1 MSGQIPGARR
11 VTLIDVAERAAVS
24 RATASL
30 VVRGAGRVSQATR
43 DRVQQAMD
51 ELGYVYNRGAASL
64 RGPRSNVIGV
74 LVTTVT
80 NPFFA
85 EVIVGLEERLAE
97 LGYVSLLAN
106 TLNDRTRQAEL
117 VTFVQESNVAGVVLV
132 PAFGTDPSTLDSFA
146 AQGIPLLFLT
156 RSVGDAPDLCIRTD
170 DVADGDAA
178 ADHLFRHGCRTV
190 AYLGG
195 PVGAPAQHDHLI
207 GLRAAAARHGI
218 PSGRLIA
225 IAAPTSA
232 RGGLE
237 AGRRLLATEPGCD
250 GIICHSDDVALG
262 VYRALHDAGRAE
274 DIRVVSFDDI
284 DHAELFEPP
293 LTTIRRSPVEFGRR
307 AAQMLGD
314 RLAGRNAAPVTAV
327 VPSELVARHSCGCS
341 SGIGLAEAVLCERLP
356 S

>member
-11 VTLIDVAERAAVS
+11 VTLIDVAQRADVS

-51 ELGYVYNRGAASL
+51 DLGYVYNRGAASL

-97 LGYVSLLAN
+97 LGYVSLLAD
-106 TLNDRTRQAEL
+106 TLNDRDRQAKL

-132 PAFGTDPSTLDSFA
+132 PAFDTEPRTLDSFA
-146 AQGIPLLFLT
+146 AQQIPLLFLT

-170 DVADGDAA
+170 DVADGDVA

-195 PVGAPAQHDHLI
+195 PAGAPAQHDHLI
-207 GLRAAAARHGI
+207 GVRAAAERHGVAPERLLTI
-218 PSGRLIA
+218 P
-225 IAAPTSA
+225 APTTA

-262 VYRALHDAGRAE
+262 VYRALHDAGRAA
-274 DIRVVSFDDI
+274 DTRVVSFDDI

-293 LTTIRRSPVEFGRR
+293 LTTIRRSPLEFGRR

-314 RLAGRNAAPVTAV
+314 RLDGRSTAPVTAV
-327 VPSELVARHSCGCS
+327 VPAELVIRRSCGCS
-341 SGIGLAEAVLCERLP
+341 PGGDPVEAV
-356 S
+356 

>member
-11 VTLIDVAERAAVS
+11 VTLIDVARRAGVS

-43 DRVQQAMD
+43 NRVQQAMD

-106 TLNDRTRQAEL
+106 TLNDRSRQAEL

-132 PAFGTDPSTLDSFA
+132 PAFGTDPRTLDSFA
-146 AQGIPLLFLT
+146 VQGIPLLFLT
-156 RSVGDAPDLCIRTD
+156 RSVGDALDPSIHTD
-170 DVADGDAA
+170 DVTDGDVA
-178 ADHLFRHGCRTV
+178 ADHLFRHGCRAV

-195 PVGAPAQHDHLI
+195 PVDAPAQHYHLI
-207 GLRAAAARHGI
+207 GLRAAAERYGI
-218 PSGRLIA
+218 APERLIT
-225 IAAPTSA
+225 IPAPTTA

-262 VYRALHDAGRAE
+262 VYRALHDAGRA

-284 DHAELFEPP
+284 DDAELFEPP

-307 AAQMLGD
+307 AAQMLAD
-314 RLAGRNAAPVTAV
+314 RLEGRNTEPVTAV
-327 VPSELVARHSCGCS
+327 VPSELVVRRSCGCS
-341 SGIGLAEAVLCERLP
+341 PGIGLAAAV
-356 S
+356 